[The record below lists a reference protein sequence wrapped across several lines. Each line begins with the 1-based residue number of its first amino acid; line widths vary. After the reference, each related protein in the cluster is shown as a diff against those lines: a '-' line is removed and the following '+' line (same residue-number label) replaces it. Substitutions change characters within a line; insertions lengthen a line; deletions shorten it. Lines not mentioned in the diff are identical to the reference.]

1 MYSSNKNKWVRSFPD
16 PLASDEEKN
25 KKDYGFSFGKAIEYE
40 WWFRPNDGSSQFY
53 DKRDRYHQ
61 LRIYARGEQPTKL
74 YKDILLGGDDETY
87 TNLDWTPIQIAP
99 KFVNLIVNQ
108 MTERLFKVRAESTDK
123 FSTDLKDKKRKS
135 LQHLIY
141 QKPLAQK
148 AQEVLGVNILPEDID
163 SFPSTL
169 EEVDLYMKIKYK
181 LGIEIATEEA
191 LNYTLSLNDYEDIQQ
206 RIIQDLA
213 VIGIGAISHRTDPVK
228 GLEITYEDPADM
240 VFSYPN
246 ESNFKNVNYY
256 GRVRRISVN
265 ELKRI
270 CNEEL
275 SDEQIR
281 EIGKSTNSW
290 NTYHGNSNLDNNYRE
305 DDLSG
310 FMCDIL
316 DFTFKSTNTLT
327 YKKKY
332 NSNGGFKLIPKEST
346 FTKEDPTYKG
356 FDVIKKVVDV
366 WYEGS
371 LVLGTEYMFNY
382 RKCEDMIRPNGSLNI
397 TQPNFIVHVP
407 ELYQNR
413 YKSLFERVIPYID
426 QMQQIHMKIQ
436 QFIAKARPNGVFIDV
451 DGINEIDLGDGNFLT
466 PLEAMKI
473 YDETG
478 NVLGTSKNADGSYN
492 QGKVPIVELRNG
504 VLDGVE
510 RLDWFIQSL
519 SEFVAR
525 CNRYSSRSRCKYAS
539 PGHTGWSTAAS
550 CTEFQRSNTTYPQRR
565 PDDDRKNV

>member
-40 WWFRPNDGSSQFY
+40 WAVSSNDGSSQFY

-141 QKPLAQK
+141 QKPFSQK

-275 SDEQIR
+275 SDE
-281 EIGKSTNSW
+281 T
-290 NTYHGNSNLDNNYRE
+290 
-305 DDLSG
+305 
-310 FMCDIL
+310 
-316 DFTFKSTNTLT
+316 
-327 YKKKY
+327 
-332 NSNGGFKLIPKEST
+332 
-346 FTKEDPTYKG
+346 
-356 FDVIKKVVDV
+356 
-366 WYEGS
+366 
-371 LVLGTEYMFNY
+371 
-382 RKCEDMIRPNGSLNI
+382 
-397 TQPNFIVHVP
+397 
-407 ELYQNR
+407 
-413 YKSLFERVIPYID
+413 
-426 QMQQIHMKIQ
+426 
-436 QFIAKARPNGVFIDV
+436 
-451 DGINEIDLGDGNFLT
+451 
-466 PLEAMKI
+466 
-473 YDETG
+473 
-478 NVLGTSKNADGSYN
+478 N
-492 QGKVPIVELRNG
+492 QG
-504 VLDGVE
+504 
-510 RLDWFIQSL
+510 DW
-519 SEFVAR
+519 
-525 CNRYSSRSRCKYAS
+525 KK
-539 PGHTGWSTAAS
+539 H
-550 CTEFQRSNTTYPQRR
+550 
-565 PDDDRKNV
+565 